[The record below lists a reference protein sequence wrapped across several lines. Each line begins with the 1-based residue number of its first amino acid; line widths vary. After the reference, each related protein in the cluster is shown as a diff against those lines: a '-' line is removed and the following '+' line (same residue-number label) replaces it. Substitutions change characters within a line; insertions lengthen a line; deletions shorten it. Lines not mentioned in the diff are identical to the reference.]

1 MNAFPDNNGG
11 KGSSQNT
18 GVGSKNSKG
27 ASGNQPLY
35 SSGIV
40 GLGDSVHAGSSYSM
54 GNANAQGI
62 LQSSAKMGGAFN
74 SGSAGGPGSQ
84 QTQYRGY
91 SPSKPK
97 WKANTIGMP

>member
-1 MNAFPDNNGG
+1 M
-11 KGSSQNT
+11 
-18 GVGSKNSKG
+18 
-27 ASGNQPLY
+27 Y

-40 GLGDSVHAGSSYSM
+40 GLGDAGPANSSYSM

-62 LQSSAKMGGAFN
+62 LQSSGKMGGAFN

-84 QTQYRGY
+84 QAQYRGY